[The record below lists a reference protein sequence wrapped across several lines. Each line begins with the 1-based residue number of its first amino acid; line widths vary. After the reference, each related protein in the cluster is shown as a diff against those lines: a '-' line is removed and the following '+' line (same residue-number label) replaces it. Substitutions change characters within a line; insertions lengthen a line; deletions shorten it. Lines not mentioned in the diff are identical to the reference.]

1 MGWLGPFNKM
11 GPMLL
16 PLLALASIQPI
27 AAPLVLREFRA
38 AWVATVDNID
48 WPSKRG
54 LATQQQKRELITI
67 LDTAKRI
74 NLNALIFQVRP
85 HADAMYAS
93 RLEPWSEYLTGQ
105 QGKAPSPAWDPLEF
119 IVKEGHKRGIEIHA
133 WFNPYRAWHPKAVSR
148 PAPNFIGTTRPQ
160 LVKQIGKFQWMDPG
174 EKQVQDHSLA
184 VIMDVVKRYDIDGVH
199 LDDYFYPYK
208 SYSPGLDFPDNLSW
222 QRFLAA
228 GGKLSRS
235 DWRRK
240 NVDDFV
246 QKLYRSIK
254 KERRWV
260 KFGISPFGIN
270 RPGQP
275 PDVKTTFDQYEQLYA
290 DARKWLAQGWV
301 DYFSPQLYWR
311 IKGDQPYG
319 SLLDWWGS
327 SNPMKRHLWPGLYTG
342 RVSKELGDWPTS
354 EIVQQV
360 EMTRDTKG
368 KATGNVHYSMQ
379 ALTKRWKNIDQA
391 LSGKVYSEPALV
403 PASPWLD
410 SKPPPMPETTLQK
423 TDDIYSMGVKSPPRD
438 VAMMAFFTRREFE
451 PWKLNEVLG
460 VREKAKIHSLVFGP
474 ERFKGAGIA
483 LIDRAGN
490 MGPIRVVIGG

>member
-1 MGWLGPFNKM
+1 
-11 GPMLL
+11 MLA
-16 PLLALASIQPI
+16 PLLVYLAIDQTE
-27 AAPLVLREFRA
+27 APPKPPREFRA

-48 WPSKRG
+48 WPSRRG
-54 LATQQQKRELITI
+54 LTTQQQKRELLTI
-67 LDTAKRI
+67 LDTAKGI

-93 RLEPWSEYLTGQ
+93 KLEPWSEYLTGQ
-105 QGKAPSPAWDPLEF
+105 QGKAPSPFWDPLEF

-133 WFNPYRAWHPKAVSR
+133 WFNPYRAWHPKAISM
-148 PAPNFIGTTRPQ
+148 PAPNFIGTTQPQ
-160 LVKQIGKFQWMDPG
+160 LVKRIGKFKWMDPG
-174 EKQVQDHSLA
+174 EKAVQNRSLA

-208 SYSPGLDFPDNLSW
+208 SYSPGIDFPDTPSW
-222 QRFLAA
+222 QRYLA
-228 GGKLSRS
+228 GGGRLSRA

-246 QKLYRSIK
+246 ERLYRSIK
-254 KERRWV
+254 KEKSWV

-290 DARKWLAQGWV
+290 DAQKWLAQGWV

-319 SLLDWWGS
+319 SLLNWWTAN
-327 SNPMKRHLWPGLYTG
+327 NPKKRHLWPGLYTG
-342 RVSKELGDWPTS
+342 RISRESGDWPTS

-360 EMTRDTKG
+360 EMTRAASG

-379 ALTKRWKNIDQA
+379 AITKRWKDIGSA
-391 LSGKVYSEPALV
+391 LYKQVYSEPALA

-410 SKPPPMPETTLQK
+410 SKPPPMPETTLREI
-423 TDDIYSMGVKSPPRD
+423 DEIYYLGVKNPPKE
-438 VAMMAFFTRREFE
+438 VAMMAFFTRKEFE
-451 PWKLNEVLG
+451 PWKLSEVLG
-460 VREKAKIHSLVFGP
+460 VREKAKIHSLVIGP
-474 ERFKGAGIA
+474 ERFKGAGLA

-490 MGPIRVVIGG
+490 LGPIRIVVGY